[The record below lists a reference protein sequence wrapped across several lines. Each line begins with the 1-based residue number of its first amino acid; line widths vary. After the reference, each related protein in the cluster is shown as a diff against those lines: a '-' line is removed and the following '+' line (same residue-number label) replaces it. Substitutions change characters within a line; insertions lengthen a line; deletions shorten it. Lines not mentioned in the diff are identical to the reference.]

1 MLDMQAEDIAMEY
14 YRKRLGADAS
24 KVFIHLVKEV
34 GEIASALERGNI
46 EHAKIEIVE
55 SIALLYYLAS
65 INGINKNDVDDSMK
79 RIYTKKLE
87 SLSGNR

>member
-1 MLDMQAEDIAMEY
+1 MQAEDIALEY
-14 YRKRLGADAS
+14 YRKRLGADTS

-65 INGINKNDVDDSMK
+65 IHGIASNDVDDSMK
-79 RIYTKKLE
+79 RIYAKKLE
-87 SLSGNR
+87 SLASNR